1 MAREFHYGGQ
11 AVIEGVMIRGRTRA
25 ALAVRRP
32 DRAIETKVIQ
42 IPSWGTGQVRK
53 IPLVRGVS
61 VFLETLVVGMQALT
75 LSASISSDEGDRPGQ
90 QLSPVAIALT
100 IALAIGLGI
109 VLFFLL
115 PLFVSKWAET
125 AGLGAFAANVVEGVV
140 RLAAF
145 IGYIYLIGRL
155 KDVQRVLSYHA
166 AEHMA
171 VSAHEAGASLD
182 VASVRRYPR
191 AHPRCGTAFLLT
203 VMLVSVV
210 VFMFIPREP
219 LPLVVS
225 SRIFLVP
232 LIAAISYEIIRF
244 AGKHPGSK
252 WVRVITSPNLMLQE
266 LTTRPPTDDQIE
278 VAISALN
285 CAIDQDRAEAPAGAA
300 EAAVTASN
308 D

>member
-1 MAREFHYGGQ
+1 
-11 AVIEGVMIRGRTRA
+11 MIRGRTRA
-25 ALAVRRP
+25 AVAVRKP
-32 DRAIETKVIQ
+32 DSGIETRTLE
-42 IPSWGTGQVRK
+42 IPAWGTGRVRR

-75 LSASISSDEGDRPGQ
+75 LSASISSDERDEKGQ
-90 QLSPVAIALT
+90 QLSPIAIAFT

-109 VLFFLL
+109 ALFFLL

-125 AGLGAFAANVVEGVV
+125 VGVGAFSANVIEGVV
-140 RLAAF
+140 RLVAF
-145 IGYIYLIGRL
+145 LAYIFLIGRL

-171 VSAHEAGASLD
+171 VSAHEAGATLD
-182 VASVRRYPR
+182 VQSIRRFPR

-210 VFMFIPREP
+210 VFMFVPREP
-219 LPLVVS
+219 LPLVIS

-244 AGKHPGSK
+244 AGKHPDSG
-252 WVRVITSPNLMLQE
+252 WVRVITSPNLLLQA
-266 LTTRPPTDDQIE
+266 LTTRPPSDDQIE

-285 CAIDQDRAEAPAGAA
+285 CAIEIDGVRVPGGPEATVP
-300 EAAVTASN
+300 AVT